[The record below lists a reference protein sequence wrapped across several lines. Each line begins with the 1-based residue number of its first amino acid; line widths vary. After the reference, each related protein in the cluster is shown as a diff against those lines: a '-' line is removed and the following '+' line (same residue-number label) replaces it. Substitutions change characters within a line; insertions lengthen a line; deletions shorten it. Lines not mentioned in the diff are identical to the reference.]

1 MQLDFTG
8 RQMEITPAL
17 RKYTEKHMRKLARV
31 LRDRFDGHVILTAEK
46 HRRIAEITLKFR
58 DHVLVGVQETAEVLS
73 SINGAIDKL
82 ERQATEYWIRSQE
95 RIGLD
100 VLVHGEM
107 ERGDMVAYFAGTP
120 AQVGFGHPGERT
132 GARTRG
138 PRGAPGPGNRKD
150 RHQASGHRRGY
161 RRAGWR
167 AQRHRG
173 VSQSR
178 DGAGEHH
185 LPAA

>member
-73 SINGAIDKL
+73 SV
-82 ERQATEYWIRSQE
+82 SC
-95 RIGLD
+95 
-100 VLVHGEM
+100 
-107 ERGDMVAYFAGTP
+107 TP
-120 AQVGFGHPGERT
+120 TRTWSRNFKVISRPRPG
-132 GARTRG
+132 G
-138 PRGAPGPGNRKD
+138 
-150 RHQASGHRRGY
+150 
-161 RRAGWR
+161 RAGDC
-167 AQRHRG
+167 G
-173 VSQSR
+173 GPLL
-178 DGAGEHH
+178 D
-185 LPAA
+185 